1 MSQNSSTRKERKYL
15 KQVCKNIYKTIDMF
29 YKLVYNA
36 VTVKKGEEQMATL
49 ISFYKD
55 NKITSSE
62 AETKDISIIL
72 GFIFKKYVQGEDITE
87 SFDSKFLYIEDS
99 QLKMKPLNKKINQF
113 LQNGDES
120 VDALI
125 KFEEL
130 AKGYDEAYIFDQYE
144 IFKFEND
151 DYKDLDERDY
161 KLSICKH
168 CGKIISG
175 PLVNDYCP
183 ECFITYGVQEVF
195 EQVQSDDKELYTEYE
210 TVSKVMNTIEAF
222 YDRVKDKGT
231 LAVAKAR
238 EISEQYLGK
247 EQIPEELYETV
258 LGGFAA

>member
-1 MSQNSSTRKERKYL
+1 
-15 KQVCKNIYKTIDMF
+15 
-29 YKLVYNA
+29 
-36 VTVKKGEEQMATL
+36 MATL
-49 ISFYKD
+49 ISLYKD
-55 NKITSSE
+55 NRITSSE
-62 AETKDISIIL
+62 AESKDIDIIL

-99 QLKMKPLNKKINQF
+99 QLKMKPINKKINQF
-113 LQNGDES
+113 LQNGDEF
-120 VDALI
+120 VEILI
-125 KFEEL
+125 QFEEL
-130 AKGYDEAYIFDQYE
+130 AKSYEAAYIFDQYE
-144 IFKFEND
+144 LFKYENG

-175 PLVNDYCP
+175 PLTNDYCP

-195 EQVQSDDKELYTEYE
+195 EQIQSDDKELYTEYE

-231 LAVAKAR
+231 LAVQRAR

-247 EQIPEELYETV
+247 EQIPQELYETV

>member
-1 MSQNSSTRKERKYL
+1 M
-15 KQVCKNIYKTIDMF
+15 V
-29 YKLVYNA
+29 
-36 VTVKKGEEQMATL
+36 L
-49 ISFYKD
+49 ISLYKD
-55 NKITSSE
+55 NRITSSE
-62 AETKDISIIL
+62 VESKDIDIIL

-99 QLKMKPLNKKINQF
+99 QFKMKPLNKKIKTFSQEKE
-113 LQNGDES
+113 DS
-120 VDALI
+120 VEVLI
-125 KFEEL
+125 QFEEL
-130 AKGYDEAYIFDQYE
+130 AKGYEAAYIFDQYE
-144 IFKFEND
+144 VFKFENG

-168 CGKIISG
+168 CGKVISG
-175 PLVNDYCP
+175 PLTNDYCP

-195 EQVQSDDKELYTEYE
+195 KQIQSDDKELYTEYE

-231 LAVAKAR
+231 LAVQRAR

-247 EQIPEELYETV
+247 EQIPQELYETV